1 MQNRIADTIAAALG
15 DALARLGS
23 VKEDVDQQLRAA
35 VANALDRLDI
45 VTREDFDVQQELVAR
60 LGARLAALEERVAR
74 LEGEGQRDSDAGG
87 EQPRA
92 D

>member
-1 MQNRIADTIAAALG
+1 MQNRIADNLAAALG
-15 DALARLGS
+15 DTLARLGS

-45 VTREDFDVQQELVAR
+45 VTREDFDIQQDLVAR

-74 LEGEGQRDSDAGG
+74 LEGEHPSDETPAS
-87 EQPRA
+87 EPPAA

>member
-1 MQNRIADTIAAALG
+1 MQNRIADNIAAALG
-15 DALARLGS
+15 DTLARLGS

-35 VANALDRLDI
+35 VSNALDRLDI
-45 VTREDFDVQQELVAR
+45 VTREDFDIQQDLVAR

-74 LEGEGQRDSDAGG
+74 LEGEQTG
-87 EQPRA
+87 EAAPSAPGAA

>member
-1 MQNRIADTIAAALG
+1 MQNRIADNIAAALG
-15 DALARLGS
+15 DTLARLGS

-35 VANALDRLDI
+35 VSNALDRLDI
-45 VTREDFDVQQELVAR
+45 VTREDFDIQQDLVAR

-74 LEGEGQRDSDAGG
+74 LEEEQTGEATPSA
-87 EQPRA
+87 PSAA